1 MPLRVVK
8 FDALADP
15 LMHLVRNSLDHG
27 LEPTPDRL
35 AASKSARGT
44 LRLRAEQRGDRV
56 IVTVADDGRG
66 LAPEKIRAKAIARGL
81 LARAD
86 GVTLHPAGSSPGR
99 KWTLFRRIGVPFTT
113 CYGRID
119 EEPDNVFQVKS
130 DPHGESWTGF
140 SASRVTAESGIQ
152 PSVIAAGRSI
162 GPWRATSGV
171 GSSITASVITLGGHS
186 RMQMEQ
192 PMHSPTWTG
201 CSIIQ
206 GNGLPPSLPTST
218 PGAAGRLMS
227 SASTG
232 QTSMQTPQLMQLAW
246 SMSMR

>member
-1 MPLRVVK
+1 M
-8 FDALADP
+8 
-15 LMHLVRNSLDHG
+15 
-27 LEPTPDRL
+27 
-35 AASKSARGT
+35 
-44 LRLRAEQRGDRV
+44 
-56 IVTVADDGRG
+56 
-66 LAPEKIRAKAIARGL
+66 
-81 LARAD
+81 
-86 GVTLHPAGSSPGR
+86 PAGHASWHGAIGDAGPSVTIDCQTCHGSGR
-99 KWTLFRRIGVPFTT
+99 ERVR
-113 CYGRID
+113 
-119 EEPDNVFQVKS
+119 QVKRS
-130 DPHGESWTGF
+130 PNGESWTGL
-140 SASRVTAESGIQ
+140 SASRVIADSGIQ
-152 PSVIAAGRSI
+152 PPSSGAGRST

-171 GSSITASVITLGGHS
+171 GSFMTASVITFGGHS